1 MDPVQVR
8 TLVRVLWGAQLLALP
23 GISLLVISRVQD
35 GLGEQA
41 HLGGLLFS
49 IGLIA
54 MVVLP
59 PLGLFLRGQ
68 VFKAGWEGQVAKPDS
83 YLRGMLLAWFMCQVP
98 AVLGV
103 LAIFA
108 TGRAWPGAMLPA
120 GSICAMALL
129 WPNGR
134 AMFTPRDLYG
144 VGER

>member
-8 TLVRVLWGAQLLALP
+8 TLVRLLWGAQLLGLL
-23 GISLLVISRVQD
+23 GISLVISPGPD
-35 GLGEQA
+35 GPRDQA
-41 HLGGLLFS
+41 HLGELLFS

-68 VFKAGWEGQVAKPDS
+68 VFKAGWEGQVVKPDH
-83 YLRGMLLAWFMCQVP
+83 YLRGMLVAWLMCQVP

-108 TGRAWPGAMLPA
+108 TGRAWPSATLLA
-120 GSICAMALL
+120 VSICAMTLL

-134 AMFTPRDLYG
+134 AMFPPRDLYS